1 MFASTKS
8 RVAVGVVLLALVLV
22 PAPLLPP
29 LGLVQAVH
37 TTMGLSWKVA
47 YFLCVIGLQTT
58 LFGSLG
64 VISAFAVG
72 PGEKPL
78 SRWSRLVVLPV
89 VVVGVALLIR
99 VVKLGHWPML
109 ANIIVPVSACTLGV
123 VAGLLFRQHG
133 WRVTVAAIGLL
144 LLGLV
149 WAIWP
154 GQQTGLSRATE
165 MQLQR
170 IAAASPQ
177 WTNAGEQ
184 RFAVLMQV
192 VFTPLPDATP
202 QFDTLTQNRAAI
214 LALGITIGHERLA
227 RYAGL
232 KRDSELVRQA
242 LAARAGTKLAGR
254 EDWARHFCLSAAL
267 AVVEDPFLSDA
278 GGLLKEELDAL
289 AHGSGFS
296 FGDLAADRAG
306 VRFAAAAT
314 DSFAAAQA
322 SQSRLRTGFTT
333 ADFFPEI
340 NDLPEGMTP
349 EVFRRDFGGV
359 GAPRYRAMLGEIEAR
374 LDRCPGLVGN

>member
-8 RVAVGVVLLALVLV
+8 RVAVGVALLALVLL

-29 LGLVQAVH
+29 LGLAQAVH
-37 TTMGLSWKVA
+37 ASLGLSWKVA
-47 YFLCVIGLQTT
+47 YFLCVVGLQTT
-58 LFGSLG
+58 LYGSLG
-64 VISAFAVG
+64 AITAFAVG

-78 SRWSRLVVLPV
+78 ARWLRLVLLPV

-99 VVKLGHWPML
+99 VAKLGHWPML

-144 LLGLV
+144 LLGLG
-149 WAIWP
+149 WASWP
-154 GQQTGLSRATE
+154 GQATGLSRATE

-170 IAAASPQ
+170 IVAASPQ
-177 WTNAGEQ
+177 WSNAGEQ

-192 VFTPLPDATP
+192 VFTPLPDAAP

-214 LALGITIGHERLA
+214 LALGIVIGHERLA

-232 KRDSELVRQA
+232 KRDSELVREA
-242 LAARAGTKLAGR
+242 VAARAGTKLAGR

-306 VRFAAAAT
+306 VRFAAATT
-314 DSFAAAQA
+314 DSFDAAMA

-340 NDLPEGMTP
+340 NDLPESLTV
-349 EVFRRDFGGV
+349 EEFRRDFGGV

-374 LDRCPGLVGN
+374 LDRCPGLVRN